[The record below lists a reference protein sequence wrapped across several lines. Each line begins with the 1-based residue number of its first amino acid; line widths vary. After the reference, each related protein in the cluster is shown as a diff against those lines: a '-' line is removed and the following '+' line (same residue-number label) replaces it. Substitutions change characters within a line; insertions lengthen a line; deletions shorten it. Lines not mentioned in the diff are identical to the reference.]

1 MKIKKT
7 LAVLLSAAMLAG
19 GLSGCSKPAAD
30 NKADSANTA
39 KDTEAPKTDGGITIT
54 MVESLTSPERTKLLR
69 SMADKYEADHSD
81 VKINIISPAQESA
94 DAKIAQMMQGGEK
107 IDIIEIRDHTLRTYV
122 TNNWLV
128 NMQPYIDNWDEKDPL
143 SGAAEAAMRICDG
156 LPYYMPFGFYE
167 RAVFIRED
175 IFKEAGLEYPT
186 TWRELIDRAAQLTD
200 PASSKYGFSFRG
212 VNGCY
217 ENANLMIYAAV
228 GYDKLADD
236 NAGYF
241 IDDNGTT
248 IFTLPETRQALLDF
262 KELFQKASPADSIAW
277 GFSEQV
283 QGFISGTAAIL
294 LQDSDAVPTMT
305 SDLSDDQWDVIPLP
319 TGDAGSV
326 CLPNGYGGWGLT
338 TLSEHPD
345 QAADFLLFLSKE
357 ENNTVFA
364 AQNGTLP
371 VHTTAFESE
380 YFKGDEYQTYLTY
393 AEDDNYHFVYPCMMY
408 ESYATYKSQVDE
420 VFQKYLS
427 DEVTVDDLLTW
438 LDGFW
443 TEAFKTEG
451 KLW

>member
-1 MKIKKT
+1 M
-7 LAVLLSAAMLAG
+7 
-19 GLSGCSKPAAD
+19 
-30 NKADSANTA
+30 
-39 KDTEAPKTDGGITIT
+39 
-54 MVESLTSPERTKLLR
+54 
-69 SMADKYEADHSD
+69 
-81 VKINIISPAQESA
+81 
-94 DAKIAQMMQGGEK
+94 
-107 IDIIEIRDHTLRTYV
+107 
-122 TNNWLV
+122 
-128 NMQPYIDNWDEKDPL
+128 
-143 SGAAEAAMRICDG
+143 
-156 LPYYMPFGFYE
+156 
-167 RAVFIRED
+167 
-175 IFKEAGLEYPT
+175 
-186 TWRELIDRAAQLTD
+186 
-200 PASSKYGFSFRG
+200 
-212 VNGCY
+212 
-217 ENANLMIYAAV
+217 
-228 GYDKLADD
+228 
-236 NAGYF
+236 
-241 IDDNGTT
+241 
-248 IFTLPETRQALLDF
+248 DF

-319 TGDAGSV
+319 MGDAGSV

-345 QAADFLLFLSKE
+345 KAADFLLFLSKE

-408 ESYATYKSQVDE
+408 EAYATYKSQVDE

-427 DEVTVDDLLTW
+427 DEITVDDLLEW